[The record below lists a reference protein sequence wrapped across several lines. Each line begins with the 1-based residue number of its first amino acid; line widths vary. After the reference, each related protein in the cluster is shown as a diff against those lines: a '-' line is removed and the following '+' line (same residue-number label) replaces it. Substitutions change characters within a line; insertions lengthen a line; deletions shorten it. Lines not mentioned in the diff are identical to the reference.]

1 MILTLLIDIDN
12 LNLYNCGAH
21 LLWSLI
27 TKRERNKDKG
37 GELHKKDR
45 MDIRGEFGQ
54 RKGIN

>member
-12 LNLYNCGAH
+12 FNLYNCGAH

-54 RKGIN
+54 R